1 MKILLKD
8 PTLVD
13 AVIKKITDKYPC
25 SCESFIKYC
34 VPAIKKELHKE
45 SIFLNVE
52 FGFDLQSQRITSKMY
67 YDKISEIAT
76 DEGFINDKEW

>member
-8 PTLVD
+8 PSLVA

-34 VPAIKKELHKE
+34 VPAIKEELHKE
-45 SIFLNVE
+45 SVFLNVE
-52 FGFDLQSQRITSKMY
+52 FGFDMQSQGITSKMY

-76 DEGFINDKEW
+76 DEGFLDDKEW